1 VKSEFAGRDP
11 ETDWLITQWEIILN
25 DLEKDPMQCVDRLD
39 WVAKKWLLELFAE
52 SEKVSWEDPW
62 LQSLDLEYHNVD
74 RSESLYYELVRS
86 SKVRRVVTDYEIGRA
101 IFYPP
106 LNTRA
111 YFRGR
116 CVDRFAPAIQ
126 SVQWDEVVFQSG
138 NNGESSHETA
148 VSLRN
153 VFDEA
158 TVDRYNKAVDN
169 ARSAEQVLELLGM
182 HTKQTQ
188 PEAQPQETT

>member
-1 VKSEFAGRDP
+1 MNEFATALKVGTTALAIGLIENDSFPREFQLADPVSAIRSISHDPSHKWTVELKDGHHVSALDIQRGYLAKVKSEFLGRDP
-11 ETDWLITQWEIILN
+11 ETDWLITQWEIILT
-25 DLEKDPMQCVDRLD
+25 DLEKDPMQCADRLD

-52 SEKVSWEDPW
+52 SEKLSWEDPW

-86 SKVRRVVTDYEIGRA
+86 NKVRRVVTDYEIGRA

-116 CVDRFAPAIQ
+116 
-126 SVQWDEVVFQSG
+126 
-138 NNGESSHETA
+138 
-148 VSLRN
+148 
-153 VFDEA
+153 
-158 TVDRYNKAVDN
+158 
-169 ARSAEQVLELLGM
+169 
-182 HTKQTQ
+182 
-188 PEAQPQETT
+188 